1 MGTGK
6 EIIYSRV
13 CLLILSCNSEVQEN
27 NTDIQKAKRTQKT
40 HTVLGTVWWF
50 VLLFFWGG
58 VVMVVLSVFSSFLN
72 GFKEF
77 NLVPDQVK

>member
-27 NTDIQKAKRTQKT
+27 NTDIQKAKRTQKNP
-40 HTVLGTVWWF
+40 HSSRNSVVVCFVVFLGGGGDGGAFCFFFLPQWF
-50 VLLFFWGG
+50 
-58 VVMVVLSVFSSFLN
+58 
-72 GFKEF
+72 
-77 NLVPDQVK
+77 

>member
-27 NTDIQKAKRTQKT
+27 NKRYTKSKTHTKKT
-40 HTVLGTVWWF
+40 HTVLGTVRWF
-50 VLLFFWGG
+50 VLLVFFGG
-58 VVMVVLSVFSSFLN
+58 GGDGGAFCFFFLPQW
-72 GFKEF
+72 F
-77 NLVPDQVK
+77 